1 MRATIIQY
9 RLWFAAATL
18 ACSVWQ
24 FSCSSDGTAGVPV
37 GPAETVLV
45 GANIYTL
52 NPDMPWATALAITGG
67 QFAHVGDE
75 SSVESFVG
83 EETKV
88 VDLEGRLVL
97 PGFIDTHAHPLLSA
111 GLSYALIVDPSLGP
125 QELVEVVRSYAAANP
140 NAEVVLGFGFDASHF
155 GPEGPRKELLDEV
168 VSDRPAMIIDEGS
181 HSAWVNSKLIE
192 VLGIGPD
199 TPDPVP
205 GAHYYQRDEDGV
217 PTGWFIEGETFY
229 AALVELDAFDA
240 VEASNP
246 SSLVYRLIV
255 TGGVT
260 TVFDAGAFSFEEQV
274 LGIAREMDRQGTL
287 PFRLVTSHVIT
298 NPRRVEGA
306 VERFLELRRRYD
318 GDRLRVGMI
327 KIVNDGTTQALNA
340 AYLRPYET
348 VDSRGA
354 VLLAPE
360 LLRDFVLE
368 ADRAQIDLHIHAI
381 GDRAVRDALDAFEVA
396 RRDNPNRGTRHTI
409 AHLELIDDADLPR
422 FAEWHV
428 IAQTTPAWHSYNGQE
443 VLEVLGQE
451 RFDKLYRFRELLDA
465 GVRVTFGSDF
475 PASGIAGAWPIYNM
489 AIGATR
495 QLPGEPIQG
504 GAKQRL
510 TIEELVRGYT
520 IDAAY
525 QLRMEDEVGSV
536 EEGKRA
542 DLVILRAN
550 IFELAPEELFS
561 PLVDATILD
570 GEVVAGVLPN

>member
-1 MRATIIQY
+1 MQNRFC
-9 RLWFAAATL
+9 FAAAML
-18 ACSVWQ
+18 ACSIWQ
-24 FSCSSDGTAGVPV
+24 FSCSSEGTVGVPAS
-37 GPAETVLV
+37 PAETVLV

-52 NPDMPWATALAITGG
+52 DPDMPWATALAITGG
-67 QFAHVGDE
+67 RIARVGDE
-75 SSVESFVG
+75 SSVGPFIG
-83 EETKV
+83 EETRI

-111 GLSYALIVDPSLGP
+111 GLSDALLVDPSLGP
-125 QELVEVVRSYAAANP
+125 QELVDAVRGYAAANP

-155 GPEGPRKELLDEV
+155 GPAGPRKELLDEA

-181 HSAWVNSKLIE
+181 HSAWVNSRLIE

-199 TPDPVP
+199 TPDPIP
-205 GAHYYQRDEDGV
+205 GVHYYQRDEDGV

-229 AALVELDAFDA
+229 PALVELDAFDA

-246 SSLVYRLIV
+246 SSLVYRLLV

-298 NPRRVEGA
+298 NPRQVEGA
-306 VERFLELRRRYD
+306 VERFYELRRQYD
-318 GDRLRVGMI
+318 GDRLRVGAI
-327 KIVNDGTTQALNA
+327 KILNDGTTQALNA

-348 VDSRGA
+348 VDSRGT

-368 ADRAQIDLHIHAI
+368 ADRAQVDLHIHAI
-381 GDRAVRDALDAFEVA
+381 GDRAVRDALDAIEVA
-396 RRDNPNRGTRHTI
+396 RRDDPNRGTRHTI
-409 AHLELIDDADLPR
+409 AHLELIDDTDLPR
-422 FAEWHV
+422 FAELDV
-428 IAQTTPAWHSYNGQE
+428 IAQTTPAWHSYNGRE
-443 VLEVLGQE
+443 VLEVLGRE
-451 RFDKLYRFRELLDA
+451 RFDSLYRFRELLDS

-475 PASGIAGAWPIYNM
+475 PASGIAGALPIYNM

-495 QLPGEPIQG
+495 QLPGEPMQG
-504 GAKQRL
+504 DAAQRL

-525 QLRMEDEVGSV
+525 QLRMEDQIGSV

-550 IFELAPEELFS
+550 IFELPPEALFA

-570 GEVVAGVLPN
+570 GKVVAGVLPN